1 VLRPEEGEDGE
12 LEVVRT
18 ALEQRLDTVELPVR
32 EAERAV
38 QRAVSNGAQ
47 EACPT
52 ISSRAEG
59 DEAFVVRLLPVRGY
73 VVMLVILAASW
84 GASYLFIKVA
94 IEDFEPATMMCLR
107 LVLAFGALFPI
118 LAIGSG
124 FRGAVSG
131 IRETGRG
138 GALLGLVNM
147 AVPFTLIAWGEKHV
161 DSGVAAIANSTV
173 PIFVALLA
181 IRYRPS
187 ERVTGARLLGVLLGL
202 VGVGV
207 LTGLNPEG
215 GWWAIAGTL
224 AVVLASLS
232 YAAANLYAPARFSET
247 PPLVVSATTTFW
259 AMVMLIP
266 FALLQLPD
274 HMPSW
279 KALGSV
285 AALGLLGTAFATLIL
300 YRMLNAYGSSRTSLV
315 TYLLPPMALFY
326 GVTILDEQIHLNA
339 ALGLVLIL
347 AGVALG
353 SGLFQLVRRRE
364 KEPTPA
370 TPPA

>member
-1 VLRPEEGEDGE
+1 
-12 LEVVRT
+12 
-18 ALEQRLDTVELPVR
+18 
-32 EAERAV
+32 
-38 QRAVSNGAQ
+38 
-47 EACPT
+47 
-52 ISSRAEG
+52 
-59 DEAFVVRLLPVRGY
+59 
-73 VVMLVILAASW
+73 
-84 GASYLFIKVA
+84 
-94 IEDFEPATMMCLR
+94 MMCLR
-107 LVLAFGALFPI
+107 LVLAFGALLPF
-118 LAIGSG
+118 LVIGSG
-124 FRGAVSG
+124 FRGAVSE

-138 GALLGLVNM
+138 GVLLGLINM
-147 AVPFTLIAWGEKHV
+147 AIPFTLIAWGEKHI

-181 IRYRPS
+181 IRFRPS
-187 ERVTGARLLGVLLGL
+187 ERVTGMRMAGVLLGL

-232 YAAANLYAPARFSET
+232 YAAANLYAPARFPHTS
-247 PPLVVSATTTFW
+247 PLVVGTTTTFW
-259 AMVMLIP
+259 AMVILIP
-266 FALLQLPD
+266 VALFQLPD

-279 KALGSV
+279 KALASV

-300 YRMLNAYGSSRTSLV
+300 YRMLNTYGSSRTSLV

-339 ALGLVLIL
+339 VLGLVLIL

-353 SGLFQLVRRRE
+353 SGLFQLGRSRTRAE
-364 KEPTPA
+364 EPAAAPQ
-370 TPPA
+370 P